1 MTFITYKINSDRIAS
16 ERRDMKVFFRVFLFV
31 SLLLNLF
38 LVSAY
43 RDSSQIADNYS
54 YQPAVIPT
62 GVVNKINWDDTWT
75 YFKESTLTKVLCQ
88 YRKTQVCDFTLP
100 ANAPKNIVTNF
111 YTLQV
116 SEKQLSV
123 PANSLASLASLDN
136 GNLVIARRNGDLYN
150 YDPVSDDFKKISTLI
165 SNESNVNFIQGP
177 LSGVNEAL
185 GLGIRD
191 IFIDQT
197 SDSTTL
203 YFTYTRV
210 DSSGCLSMNFE
221 SVELDNQ
228 NTYQNGWRN
237 RKIIWSTKNECLR
250 FSEAHILGA
259 GGKIEKLSQS
269 QFLVSLGDLNLID
282 NRLKKSV
289 WGNIQMINSE
299 TGDVEIFTRG
309 HRNPSGMIKI
319 MDGRIFQI
327 EQGPQGGDEINQLEL
342 GSDYGWPTSSF
353 GRNYTHGGYAAG
365 ENTHEFGREPL
376 MAFVPSPAFSSIT
389 TFPKLA
395 PKFWTNSRGIPDL
408 FITSLKGNSIYRCR
422 LGVANI
428 DINYCERIFLRER
441 LRDLVLSQKDNVFRF
456 YVLTERSTLISMT
469 VKGLVRI

>member
-1 MTFITYKINSDRIAS
+1 
-16 ERRDMKVFFRVFLFV
+16 MKVSFRVLLFI

-38 LVSAY
+38 LVSSY
-43 RDSSQIADNYS
+43 RDSAQIANNYT

-62 GVVNKINWDDTWT
+62 GIVNKIGWGDTWT
-75 YFKESTLTKVLCQ
+75 YFKETTLTKVLCQ

-116 SEKQLSV
+116 SEKQLST
-123 PANSLASLASLDN
+123 PANSVASLASLDN

-150 YDPVSDDFKKISTLI
+150 YDPVRDILKKISSLS
-165 SNESNVNFIQGP
+165 SNESKAKLSFIKGP

-197 SDSTTL
+197 SRSTTF
-203 YFTYTRV
+203 YYTYTRV

-228 NTYQNGWRN
+228 NANQNGWKN
-237 RKIIWSTKNECLR
+237 RKVIWSTENECLR

-259 GGKIEKLSQS
+259 GGKIEKLSKN
-269 QFLVSLGDLNLID
+269 QFLISLGDLNLID

-289 WGNIQMINSE
+289 WGNILMVNSE
-299 TGDVEIFTRG
+299 TRKVEIFTRG
-309 HRNPSGMIKI
+309 HRNPSGMTKI
-319 MDGRIFQI
+319 LDGRIFQV

-376 MAFVPSPAFSSIT
+376 MAFVPSPAFSSIA

-395 PKFWTNSRGIPDL
+395 PEFWTNSKGIPDL
-408 FITSLKGNSIYRCR
+408 FISSLKGNSIYRCR
-422 LGVANI
+422 LGTTNG

-441 LRDLVLSQKDNVFRF
+441 LRDLVLSQKDNEFQI
-456 YVLTERSTLISMT
+456 YVLTDRGALISMT
-469 VKGLVRI
+469 VKEPVRI